1 MPTILIIQSCK
12 ASRTEPKLEILEGG
26 SRDICVCVCVCV
38 RVPHDEGVDVV
49 DLFAE
54 WICLNPVAAVAKASL
69 LQS

>member
-26 SRDICVCVCVCV
+26 SRDICVCVCV